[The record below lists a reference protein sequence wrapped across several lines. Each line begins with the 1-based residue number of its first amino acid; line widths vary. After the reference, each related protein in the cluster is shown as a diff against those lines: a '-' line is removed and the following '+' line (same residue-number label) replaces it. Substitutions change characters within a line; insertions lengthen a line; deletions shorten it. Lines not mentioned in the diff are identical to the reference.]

1 MVRVG
6 GGWDTLDN
14 FLSRHDANK
23 IGRILTGELYSSSPY
38 HPVTIQWSECSI
50 VFSNLFSKFPL
61 FSISFSHDPM
71 VGMFHCLFIVLRIP
85 LFSISF
91 SHDSVIRMFHC
102 LFIVLKIPLYSMP
115 SSHDPVIRMF
125 HCLFIVLKIPLFS
138 IPRSCSLL
146 LYKYLSLMLR
156 NDLNGFK
163 KYIKIF
169 YFLF

>member
-1 MVRVG
+1 
-6 GGWDTLDN
+6 
-14 FLSRHDANK
+14 
-23 IGRILTGELYSSSPY
+23 
-38 HPVTIQWSECSI
+38 
-50 VFSNLFSKFPL
+50 
-61 FSISFSHDPM
+61 M

-138 IPRSCSLL
+138 IPPSCSLL

-156 NDLNGFK
+156 NDPIKVQNGLK
-163 KYIKIF
+163 KYINGFNGLMGSKNTLKYSIFCFSKVCILKGNSDELSLINIGVHKI
-169 YFLF
+169 L